1 MLSVNSSSAAFHSVL
16 ICAFIKQAIHFI
28 SFHLSLFSVNS
39 SSKFAR
45 TLSTEE
51 LTCPCTLAAELCS
64 GFFFFSPLCS
74 APIMAPVHGADLCS
88 CKTLTTVGLIRGIR
102 TVWVLIAN
110 PQFGDAMLRRLAL
123 EIIRGA
129 AVFSLR

>member
-1 MLSVNSSSAAFHSVL
+1 MHLLPSYAMLSVNSSSAAFHSVL

-28 SFHLSLFSVNS
+28 SFHLSLYLSLFSVNS

-64 GFFFFSPLCS
+64 GFFPFCAQLRLWHQCMELTFEAAKHSPQLASSEAS
-74 APIMAPVHGADLCS
+74 AQSGSSSQTHSLEMQCFV
-88 CKTLTTVGLIRGIR
+88 
-102 TVWVLIAN
+102 VLHWK
-110 PQFGDAMLRRLAL
+110 
-123 EIIRGA
+123 
-129 AVFSLR
+129 

>member
-1 MLSVNSSSAAFHSVL
+1 MLSVNSSSAEFPSIL

-28 SFHLSLFSVNS
+28 SFHLSQFSVNS

-45 TLSTEE
+45 TLNTEE

-64 GFFFFSPLCS
+64 GFFFSPLCL
-74 APIMAPVHGADLCS
+74 AQIMSPAHGADLCS

-102 TVWVLIAN
+102 TVWVLVTN
-110 PQFGDAMLRRLAL
+110 PQLGDAMLRRLAL
-123 EIIRGA
+123 EIIRRA